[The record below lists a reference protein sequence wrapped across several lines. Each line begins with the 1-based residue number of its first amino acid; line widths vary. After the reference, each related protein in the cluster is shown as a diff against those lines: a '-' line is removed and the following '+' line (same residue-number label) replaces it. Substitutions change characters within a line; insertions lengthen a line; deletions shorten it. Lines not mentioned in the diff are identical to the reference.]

1 MVVDNDR
8 IHAAIDEAVNA
19 LQAAALLAA
28 KIETD
33 QRDLR
38 RAIDRAARALVALT
52 LGGHPK
58 PALDGHLKTG
68 HHD

>member
-1 MVVDNDR
+1 MDVVVDNDR

-19 LQAAALLAA
+19 LQAAVLLAA
-28 KIETD
+28 QLEAE

-52 LGGHPK
+52 PTK
-58 PALDGHLKTG
+58 DPDASDA
-68 HHD
+68 